1 MNTLLAK
8 LKESDRRLAAM
19 YEDQLAA
26 AVPQLVADTREST
39 APVKTA
45 VKNVGHFGSFDALRK
60 TVLDVRGRLGDDTP
74 VVVALAGVSEDD
86 KPMVAVATNEA
97 ARKAGI
103 KAGDLVRGASKMLG
117 GGGGGKPD
125 FAQGGG
131 VDATRIDAALEALAN
146 EAMRG

>member
-1 MNTLLAK
+1 M
-8 LKESDRRLAAM
+8 
-19 YEDQLAA
+19 
-26 AVPQLVADTREST
+26 
-39 APVKTA
+39 
-45 VKNVGHFGSFDALRK
+45 
-60 TVLDVRGRLGDDTP
+60 DVRAQLGEDAS

-97 ARKAGI
+97 ARKNGI

-131 VDATRIDAALEALAN
+131 SDASCIDEALKALEA
-146 EAMRG
+146 EALKG

>member
-1 MNTLLAK
+1 M
-8 LKESDRRLAAM
+8 
-19 YEDQLAA
+19 
-26 AVPQLVADTREST
+26 
-39 APVKTA
+39 
-45 VKNVGHFGSFDALRK
+45 
-60 TVLDVRGRLGDDTP
+60 DVRAQLGEDAP

-97 ARKAGI
+97 ARKNGV

-131 VDATRIDAALEALAN
+131 SDASRIDEALKALEA
-146 EAMRG
+146 EALKG

>member
-1 MNTLLAK
+1 M
-8 LKESDRRLAAM
+8 
-19 YEDQLAA
+19 
-26 AVPQLVADTREST
+26 
-39 APVKTA
+39 
-45 VKNVGHFGSFDALRK
+45 
-60 TVLDVRGRLGDDTP
+60 LDVRGRLGDDTP